1 MALVNANTLLDS
13 LKLDGDE
20 AVGVNILRRALEA
33 PLRQLVSNAGLE
45 GAIVVERVKHEKP
58 GVGLDVLTESYRDM
72 FEAGI
77 VDPTK
82 VARSALQNAVSIA
95 GMLLTTGAL
104 VAEIKEK
111 EQFPAMPPPGAG
123 GMGGMPY

>member
-1 MALVNANTLLDS
+1 K
-13 LKLDGDE
+13 LKDDE
-20 AVGVNILRRALEA
+20 AVGGKILHRALEA
-33 PLRQLVSNAGLE
+33 PLRQLADNAGFE
-45 GAIVVERVKHEKP
+45 GAIVVERVKAEKP
-58 GVGLDVLTESYRDM
+58 GVGFDVLAEDYRDM

-82 VARSALQNAVSIA
+82 VTRSALQNAVSIA

-111 EQFPAMPPPGAG
+111 EEMPAMPPQPP
-123 GMGGMPY
+123 MY